1 MEHLVVVTGGSAGL
15 GRSLLACAPAGARRV
30 DVSRSGSDLPG
41 VAHLAADLA
50 DPDAWSS
57 VAAALVGHLAE
68 HPDAERITVVHNAGA
83 LEPIGFAGEVD
94 AAGYQRLVLLDAAAP
109 LVLGHLVLAALR
121 DHAAPRRELVQISS
135 GAARTA
141 YPGWSAYGAAKA
153 GVDHWVRTVAA
164 EQAQRGAGGVRVL
177 AVAPGV
183 VDTGMQ
189 TAIRATDA
197 TDFPPVDRF
206 RGLHDE
212 GALTPPDEAARRLW
226 TLLDLAH
233 DDPDLGPVLDL
244 REVPADT

>member
-1 MEHLVVVTGGSAGL
+1 MEQLVVVTGGSAGL

-30 DVSRSGSDLPG
+30 DVSRSGSDLDD
-41 VAHLAADLA
+41 VEHLAVDLA
-50 DPDAWSS
+50 DPAGWSR
-57 VAAALVGHLAE
+57 VGADLAARLRA
-68 HPDAERITVVHNAGA
+68 HPDAQRVTVVHNAGA

-94 AAGYQRLVLLDAAAP
+94 DAGYERLVLLDAAAP

-164 EQAQRGAGGVRVL
+164 EQAQRGSGVRVL

-197 TDFPPVDRF
+197 SAFPTVERF
-206 RGLHDE
+206 RGLHAD

-226 TLLDLAH
+226 ALLDRAH

-244 REVPADT
+244 REATPDV